1 MVAIRKELVQTVG
14 LSTILELAYCT
25 EEMSVKSAFGVVQAD
40 LYCYTKAV

>member
-1 MVAIRKELVQTVG
+1 MVVIWKELVQTVG

-25 EEMSVKSAFGVVQAD
+25 EEVSVKSAFGVVQAG